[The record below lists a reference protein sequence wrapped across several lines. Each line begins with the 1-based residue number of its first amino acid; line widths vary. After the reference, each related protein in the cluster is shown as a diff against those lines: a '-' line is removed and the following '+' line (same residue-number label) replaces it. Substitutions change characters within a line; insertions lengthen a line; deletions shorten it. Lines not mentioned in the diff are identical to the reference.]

1 MASPTLYWHDYET
14 LGRYPRVS
22 RPSQFAGV
30 RTDEELNE
38 IEDPLVLYCKPPQ
51 DQLPDPEAAL
61 ITSITPQL
69 TQQRGVI
76 EYEFARSIFEKMSL
90 PGTCGVG
97 YNSLRFDD
105 EVTRHLLYRNLYD
118 PYSREWKDGNS
129 RWDIID
135 LARMTHDLRPEG
147 IKWPQRDGRPSF
159 KLEALTAENNIPH
172 TSAHDALS
180 DVRAT
185 IGLAKILKKAQPRL
199 YDWYFSLRFKREVEQ
214 HIDLKNHAPLLHTSG
229 MYSSE
234 SGCTALVVPLVV
246 EHKNKN
252 SYLVYDLRHDPS
264 EFINLDVETLR
275 YRLFTSTQEMGE
287 GVNRLPVKSIKINKS
302 PAIAPQNI
310 LDKRIAKNLDIDF
323 FQSQLYR
330 KKILSSPS
338 FIRNIASAYSSN
350 GFDAAD
356 DVDQAIYSG
365 FFGNHDKAL
374 CEQVRTHT
382 PQELASIDFD
392 FQDKRLPELLF
403 RYRARNWPESLS
415 AEETVS
421 WRNYCINKFKN
432 REDKQDLNYDA
443 FVKKTDQLSTSNDL
457 NEEQRAL
464 LDDLSAW
471 VVTLMD
477 SLEKN
482 EP

>member
-1 MASPTLYWHDYET
+1 M
-14 LGRYPRVS
+14 
-22 RPSQFAGV
+22 
-30 RTDEELNE
+30 
-38 IEDPLVLYCKPPQ
+38 
-51 DQLPDPEAAL
+51 
-61 ITSITPQL
+61 
-69 TQQRGVI
+69 
-76 EYEFARSIFEKMSL
+76 
-90 PGTCGVG
+90 
-97 YNSLRFDD
+97 
-105 EVTRHLLYRNLYD
+105 
-118 PYSREWKDGNS
+118 
-129 RWDIID
+129 
-135 LARMTHDLRPEG
+135 
-147 IKWPQRDGRPSF
+147 
-159 KLEALTAENNIPH
+159 
-172 TSAHDALS
+172 
-180 DVRAT
+180 
-185 IGLAKILKKAQPRL
+185 
-199 YDWYFSLRFKREVEQ
+199 
-214 HIDLKNHAPLLHTSG
+214 
-229 MYSSE
+229 
-234 SGCTALVVPLVV
+234 PLVV

-310 LDKRIAKNLDIDF
+310 LDKRVAKNLDIDF

-330 KKILSSPS
+330 KQILSSPS

-350 GFDAAD
+350 GFDAGD

-365 FFGNHDKAL
+365 FFGKHDRAL
-374 CEQVRTHT
+374 CEQVRAHT
-382 PQELASIDFD
+382 PQELAGVDFD

-443 FVKKTDQLSTSNDL
+443 FVQKTDQLLTSNDL
-457 NEEQRAL
+457 NEKQRAL

-471 VVTLMD
+471 GVTLMD
-477 SLEKN
+477 SLEKT